1 MFSMNDMCDI
11 KIMSKFKEFFS
22 KNFDEICKV
31 VEIDNNCSVDYY
43 SDRIVLGEGVDIF
56 DLTIFKD
63 CIECLD
69 VNERDKCFVG
79 DLKGINMG
87 FGVYDYR
94 KS

>member
-1 MFSMNDMCDI
+1 MMSFNDMCDI
-11 KIMSKFKEFFS
+11 KVMSKFKEFFS
-22 KNFDEICKV
+22 NNFDEICKV

-43 SDRIVLGEGVDIF
+43 RDRIVLGDSVDIF
-56 DLTIFKD
+56 DLSIFVEWRD
-63 CIECLD
+63 CLD

-94 KS
+94 EC

>member
-1 MFSMNDMCDI
+1 MFGFNDMCDI
-11 KIMSKFKEFFS
+11 KVMSKFKEFFS

-43 SDRIVLGEGVDIF
+43 SDRIVLGESVDIF
-56 DLTIFKD
+56 DLSIFHD
-63 CIECLD
+63 WRECL
-69 VNERDKCFVG
+69 VEGERDKCFVG